1 MRMDIR
7 QKIDALLQKITSEDQ
22 LKRIYRFVKY
32 IYILRSEKKG
42 IHMGSLIF
50 LCLPSGIAS

>member
-22 LKRIYRFVKY
+22 LRRIYRFVKY
-32 IYILRSEKKG
+32 IYIHVPK
-42 IHMGSLIF
+42 
-50 LCLPSGIAS
+50 

>member
-22 LKRIYRFVKY
+22 LERIYRFVKY
-32 IYILRSEKKG
+32 IYIHTPK
-42 IHMGSLIF
+42 
-50 LCLPSGIAS
+50 

>member
-32 IYILRSEKKG
+32 IYIHTPK
-42 IHMGSLIF
+42 
-50 LCLPSGIAS
+50 